1 MSSRPVPIPPKKAVL
16 ELNAIFDNAT
26 VGILFT
32 HSRRLIQANRLC
44 AEMFGYALDEFIDQP
59 ALILYSGQEAYS
71 TLGHEAGPVL
81 AAGRSFRTETQLKR
95 KDGSLFW
102 CRVSAKAVDPEHPRD
117 GTLWII
123 EDISDDRLMIDALER
138 STRELSAILDT
149 ASVGIGVVR
158 NRAFVRCNRRFEEI
172 FDLPEGTL
180 VGQSA
185 RWLFNSDEEFQRIGE
200 QVYAE
205 FAAGAVHRRE
215 QSYLRRD
222 GKTVWMRVSGG
233 AFDAANPHAGSVWLA
248 EDFTAT
254 HEAEE
259 RARQAF
265 EEQQLIF
272 DNAAVGILF
281 ARDRMVQRCNRR
293 LAEIFGYDTED
304 LVGRSTRVFYRSEAD
319 YQHHGAEV
327 VPVVTSGGTYIGETR
342 VRHRDGHAFWVR
354 ATGRR
359 VAGDTDSVDLTWI
372 FEDVTERHLAEEALL
387 RAHEELEQRVVERT
401 AELAS
406 ANSQLQE
413 EVFERMQ
420 AEQRIWHVAHHD
432 GLTGLPN
439 RTLLHDRLQ
448 QALAQAQRG
457 QHRVAVMFLDLD
469 RFKSVNDTLGHA
481 VGDELL
487 KHVAERL
494 KGAVRA
500 VDTVSRLGGD
510 EFVII
515 LHEVSSPDDVVQ
527 VAEKVLGA
535 LASTVGI
542 EGHQLRA
549 TPSIGIS
556 MFPDDGD
563 EVFALM
569 KNADTAMY
577 HAKASGRNNFQFY
590 AREMNEQ
597 AAHFFSLESRL
608 RVAVEAGQ
616 LALHYQPLVD
626 WPRRAVCGM
635 EALVRWNDP
644 EHGLVSPSEFI
655 PIAEETGLIMPIGE
669 WVLFEAMRQN
679 RAWQQEGRPLLPV
692 SVNLSP
698 RQFRQKDL
706 VDNLRRIL
714 SDTGQPARLLELEI
728 TESTL
733 MYDIAETQAK
743 LQEIAA
749 MGVRLAIDD
758 FGTGYSSLSYLKRFP
773 VHKLKIDQSFV
784 RDLKFD
790 PEDAAIV
797 KAIIGL
803 AGSLGLDTLAEGV
816 ETREQLDVLLGLGCK
831 SFQGY
836 LFSRPLPSASTD
848 GIFRPLLDTGAEA

>member
-1 MSSRPVPIPPKKAVL
+1 MSA
-16 ELNAIFDNAT
+16 
-26 VGILFT
+26 
-32 HSRRLIQANRLC
+32 RRGC
-44 AEMFGYALDEFIDQP
+44 
-59 ALILYSGQEAYS
+59 
-71 TLGHEAGPVL
+71 
-81 AAGRSFRTETQLKR
+81 
-95 KDGSLFW
+95 
-102 CRVSAKAVDPEHPRD
+102 
-117 GTLWII
+117 
-123 EDISDDRLMIDALER
+123 
-138 STRELSAILDT
+138 
-149 ASVGIGVVR
+149 GIG
-158 NRAFVRCNRRFEEI
+158 
-172 FDLPEGTL
+172 
-180 VGQSA
+180 
-185 RWLFNSDEEFQRIGE
+185 
-200 QVYAE
+200 
-205 FAAGAVHRRE
+205 
-215 QSYLRRD
+215 
-222 GKTVWMRVSGG
+222 
-233 AFDAANPHAGSVWLA
+233 
-248 EDFTAT
+248 TA
-254 HEAEE
+254 
-259 RARQAF
+259 
-265 EEQQLIF
+265 I
-272 DNAAVGILF
+272 
-281 ARDRMVQRCNRR
+281 
-293 LAEIFGYDTED
+293 
-304 LVGRSTRVFYRSEAD
+304 
-319 YQHHGAEV
+319 
-327 VPVVTSGGTYIGETR
+327 
-342 VRHRDGHAFWVR
+342 AFWVR

-359 VAGDTDSVDLTWI
+359 VAGEADSLDVTWI
-372 FEDVTERHLAEEALL
+372 FEDVTERHQAEEALL

-448 QALAQAQRG
+448 QALAQAQRS

-469 RFKSVNDTLGHA
+469 RFKTVNDTLGHA

-494 KGAVRA
+494 TGVVRA

-510 EFVII
+510 EFVVI
-515 LHEVSSPDDVVQ
+515 LHEVSSPDDAVQ
-527 VAEKVLGA
+527 VAEKILGA
-535 LASTVGI
+535 LAATVSI
-542 EGHQLRA
+542 DSHQLRA

-597 AAHFFSLESRL
+597 AAHFFSLETRL
-608 RVAVEAGQ
+608 RQAVENGQ
-616 LALHYQPLVD
+616 LLLHYQPLVD
-626 WPRRAVCGM
+626 WPRHAVCGM

-644 EHGLVSPSEFI
+644 EHGLVAPGEFI
-655 PIAEETGLIMPIGE
+655 PVAEETGLIMPIGE
-669 WVLFEAMRQN
+669 WVLFEALRQN

-698 RQFRQKDL
+698 RQFRQRDL
-706 VDNLRRIL
+706 VDILRRIL
-714 SDTGQPARLLELEI
+714 TDTGQPARLLELEI

-733 MYDIAETQAK
+733 MHDIGETQAK

-784 RDLKFD
+784 RDLKFN

-816 ETREQLDVLLGLGCK
+816 ETREQLDILLGLGCER
-831 SFQGY
+831 FQGY
-836 LFSRPLPSASTD
+836 LFSRPLSPASAD
-848 GIFRPLLDTGAEA
+848 GIFRPLPGTGAEA